1 MTGRI
6 EDAVRHADEAAA
18 LAETDRYEMPFGLMG
33 WSCGAYTASGQPR
46 RAVELCRKELARGRD
61 THTLTLQCLVLAATI
76 KGPSDEAEALAEG
89 LPAAAESLGNPA
101 MLSFA
106 LLAYGFAFRDT
117 QSARAL
123 DALRRGLAIAQDSG
137 NRTCVSHLAAVLC
150 RVEAAHGDPVAALEY
165 FSLTIH
171 NHHEAG
177 NTNAMSTPLA
187 ILAAFFDRL
196 GRYEAAATI
205 AGFTF
210 GPVTAQSFPE
220 LGETIAQLRDAL
232 GNDAYE
238 SRASQGANMTT
249 AAMANYAYDQI
260 DRARTE
266 FESVR

>member
-1 MTGRI
+1 MTASQCYITGRI
-6 EDAVRHADEAAA
+6 EDAVRQADEAAA

-101 MLSFA
+101 M
-106 LLAYGFAFRDT
+106 
-117 QSARAL
+117 
-123 DALRRGLAIAQDSG
+123 RRGLAIAQDSG